1 MNPDSN
7 ANSDLNPDAGN
18 GHSSHILI
26 PAPVGIVRQILLEP
40 TALAE
45 WNPAFLSV
53 KGPSEAL
60 TGRRYPLVARGALRG
75 HWEYVSIGETLVEGR
90 WEVPGLAETN
100 SWSLL
105 PHGEGTHV
113 THSFTHR
120 GGLAALLRPAFA
132 GVADLRL
139 DRLSGRAAQRAL
151 AQVS

>member
-1 MNPDSN
+1 MST
-7 ANSDLNPDAGN
+7 AG
-18 GHSSHILI
+18 SHILI
-26 PAPVGIVRQILLEP
+26 PAPVHIVRRILLEP

-53 KGPSEAL
+53 GGPSQAL

-75 HWEYVSIGETLVEGR
+75 HWEYLSIGDTLIEGR

-100 SWSLL
+100 SWKLV
-105 PHGEGTHV
+105 PHEEGTHV

-139 DRLSGRAAQRAL
+139 DRLAGRAGRRAREQAQ
-151 AQVS
+151 AQVQARVS

>member
-1 MNPDSN
+1 MSTT
-7 ANSDLNPDAGN
+7 A
-18 GHSSHILI
+18 SHILI
-26 PAPVGIVRQILLEP
+26 PAPVRTVRQILLEP

-53 KGPSEAL
+53 GGPPDAL
-60 TGRRYPLVARGALRG
+60 VGRRHPLVARGGLRG
-75 HWEYVSIGETLVEGR
+75 HWEYRTIGEDLIVGA

-100 SWSLL
+100 SWSVL

-120 GGLAALLRPAFA
+120 GSLAALLRPAFA

-139 DRLSGRAAQRAL
+139 DRLAGRARQRTL

>member
-1 MNPDSN
+1 MNTV
-7 ANSDLNPDAGN
+7 A
-18 GHSSHILI
+18 SHILV
-26 PAPVGIVRQILLEP
+26 PAPVRIVRQILLEP
-40 TALAE
+40 IDLAE

-53 KGPSEAL
+53 KGPSQAL

-75 HWEYVSIGETLVEGR
+75 HWEYLSIGESLIEGR
-90 WEVPGLAETN
+90 WEVPGLTETN

-105 PHGEGTHV
+105 PHDEGTHV
-113 THSFTHR
+113 THSFTHQ

-139 DRLSGRAAQRAL
+139 NRLAERARRRAE